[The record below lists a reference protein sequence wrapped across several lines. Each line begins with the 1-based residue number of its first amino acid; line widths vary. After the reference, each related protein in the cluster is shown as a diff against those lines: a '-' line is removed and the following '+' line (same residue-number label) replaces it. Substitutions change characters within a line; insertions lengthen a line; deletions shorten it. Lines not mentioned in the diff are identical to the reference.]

1 MKPAYQKQKGHKNLV
16 LTPRVTFEVTVTKLL
31 VSLTYPLKITKV
43 NPPRPP
49 NMSVT
54 YSSSTSDSVSGS
66 AGAAGAA
73 SAGGTWS

>member
-16 LTPRVTFEVTVTKLL
+16 LTPRVTFEVTATKLL
-31 VSLTYPLKITKV
+31 VSLTYPLKMTKV
-43 NPPRPP
+43 SPPCLP

-66 AGAAGAA
+66 AGAVGAA
-73 SAGGTWS
+73 GAGGT